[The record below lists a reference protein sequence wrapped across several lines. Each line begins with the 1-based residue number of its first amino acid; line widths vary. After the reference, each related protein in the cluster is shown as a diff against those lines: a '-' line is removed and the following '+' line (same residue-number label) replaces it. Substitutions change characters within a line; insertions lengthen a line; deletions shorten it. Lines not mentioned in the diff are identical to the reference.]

1 MAKETGWGVVAG
13 EYKDSFID
21 KEGSYHATVILPNL
35 LRIVDPKPGMKI
47 LEVGCGD
54 GYFTTHFAQKG
65 AEVVGSDIAREMIDA
80 AKKRE
85 PKLEWHVAPADQLSF
100 AKDNFFGSAKT
111 DNVPQSLPYDE
122 VLPPSNYNN
131 TTTNDNSSLTSQKLQ
146 DATLS
151 IDSAQVEIRKNL
163 SVTQQKYA
171 EIDKNY
177 IMVKTERKLLKQQIK
192 DAQKRLNAL
201 EKTKKKIKNEMGVV
215 NN

>member
-1 MAKETGWGVVAG
+1 MKLTKKLAL
-13 EYKDSFID
+13 SL
-21 KEGSYHATVILPNL
+21 TVLALTASISINP
-35 LRIVDPKPGMKI
+35 
-47 LEVGCGD
+47 
-54 GYFTTHFAQKG
+54 T
-65 AEVVGSDIAREMIDA
+65 
-80 AKKRE
+80 
-85 PKLEWHVAPADQLSF
+85 F